1 METPLKV
8 LIHNL
13 EVLQIMTEQREYP
26 SLPEQGK
33 NLASFAFEIVK
44 KALQGEALTVSAEVK
59 QQRME
64 ICKQC
69 DRYDPEQLRCKECGC
84 LLEYKTDFA
93 LDSCPL
99 GKWSESKDD
108 WVNGKFDKLL
118 EGIDKT

>member
-1 METPLKV
+1 
-8 LIHNL
+8 
-13 EVLQIMTEQREYP
+13 MTSEYP

-44 KALQGEALTVSAEVK
+44 KAFSSEALLVSKEIK
-59 QQRME
+59 EKRMD

-69 DRYDPEQLRCKECGC
+69 DRYDPEQIRCKECGC

-99 GKWSESKDD
+99 KKWNESNDA
-108 WVNGKFDKLL
+108 WVNGKFDDLMKDL
-118 EGIDKT
+118 T